1 MPLAATRGEFPELII
16 SYRIEVR
23 EQIEMVE
30 RSLNKLQSLKN
41 DLQQNSWG
49 AQISTNDREIERE
62 TERDQKVFLKSISQ
76 CRNVYSTPMSKVQ
89 TLQAFLLKWSLK
101 YRLSH

>member
-1 MPLAATRGEFPELII
+1 MSLAATRGEFPELII

-62 TERDQKVFLKSISQ
+62 RDRERSESFPKINKPV
-76 CRNVYSTPMSKVQ
+76 
-89 TLQAFLLKWSLK
+89 
-101 YRLSH
+101 